1 MSIPVVLLVSDLFM
15 SGNAKVAHGLIRY
28 GERFAV
34 TAVAGEG
41 LEGRDAGEL
50 FDGRRRNI
58 PTAPEVA
65 AAVAAAEKAGHP
77 KPQCA
82 VIGVATKGGV
92 LTPPLRRDVLAAI
105 GQDLDVCNGLHHFLV
120 NDDEIAAAAARR
132 GVKLI
137 DVRKPPPVQ
146 ELRFWTGEL
155 RGHPTPRI
163 AFLGMDCA
171 IGKRT
176 AASLTLNELCRRG
189 LRAELIYTGQTGWM
203 QGFSHGIILD
213 SLPNDF
219 VSGELEGAVLRCLE
233 DKAPQAVLLE
243 GQSSLSNPS
252 GPCGSELVLSADAR
266 HLVMQYAPGR
276 RHFVGLAGPVP
287 LPPLER
293 ELEILDLW
301 GCQLLALSINGEG
314 CREQQLEGEKE
325 QLRRRYQVPVVDP
338 VVDGVSLIADQI
350 QGLTA

>member
-1 MSIPVVLLVSDLFM
+1 MTVPAVLLVSDLFM

-34 TAVAGEG
+34 TAVVGDG
-41 LEGRDAGEL
+41 LDGRDAGEL
-50 FDGRRRNI
+50 FDGQQRNI
-58 PTAPEVA
+58 PTAAAVA

-77 KPQCA
+77 KPRCA
-82 VIGVATKGGV
+82 VIGVATKGGA

-105 GQDLDVCNGLHHFLV
+105 DQGLDVCNGLHHFLV
-120 NDDEIAAAAARR
+120 DDGEIAAAAADQ
-132 GVKLI
+132 GVNLI
-137 DVRKPPPVQ
+137 DVRKPPPKQ
-146 ELRFWTGEL
+146 KLRFWTGEL

-163 AFLGMDCA
+163 AFLGLDCA

-176 AASLTLNELCRRG
+176 AASLTLNELRSRG
-189 LRAELIYTGQTGWM
+189 LKAELIYTGQTGWM

-219 VSGELEGAVLRCLE
+219 VSGELEGAILRCLD

-287 LPPLER
+287 LPPLEQ
-293 ELEILDLW
+293 ELAILDLW
-301 GCQLLALSINGEG
+301 GCRLLAISINGEG
-314 CREQQLEGEKE
+314 CEEQELKREKE
-325 QLRRRYQVPVVDP
+325 QLRRRYQVPVADP
-338 VVDGVSLIADQI
+338 VVDGASLIADQI
-350 QGLTA
+350 QALAI